1 MNLPKGRIYPLL
13 FFSCI
18 AGYAWIFFNWQT
30 KTALTVCPMKSITGI
45 PCPSCGSTRSVLAIF
60 KGAFQEALWL
70 NPIGFLVAFVLI
82 ISPIW
87 MAFDTFS
94 QRNTLEQAYEIAEKT
109 LRKPT
114 VFIPLILLLLAN
126 WIWNL
131 QKEGTLW

>member
-1 MNLPKGRIYPLL
+1 MNLPKGSVYPLL
-13 FFSCI
+13 FFTSA
-18 AGYAWIFFNWQT
+18 AGYAWIFLNWQT
-30 KTALTVCPMKSITGI
+30 QTELTVCPMKSITGI

-87 MAFDTFS
+87 MVFDTFS

-131 QKEGTLW
+131 QKAGILW